1 VFTIIK
7 AVLGTVYVGKE
18 VYLVYRTDRAMYLKL
33 CLTSLDGQSY
43 LWQRLLDFWS
53 GVTVTELLC
62 KLYNLSS
69 VLLIVM
75 LVSVF
80 DRWSFR
86 LIVSYPALFLSFLP
100 FCQMLVGY
108 CADLCCKHACTES
121 HMLILLLSSYRLLRQ
136 LFHSSFIATRTIT
149 NETMSQFDKISRNDR
164 LMCHEPLLA
173 ISILPNIWRNF
184 CDLFSGSQL
193 VELYPASPQYAS
205 NATFRVSKISSSSR
219 LIQL

>member
-1 VFTIIK
+1 MFTIIK
-7 AVLGTVYVGKE
+7 AVLGNVYVGKE
-18 VYLVYRTDRAMYLKL
+18 VYLLCRTDMAMYLKL

-43 LWQRLLDFWS
+43 SWQHLLDFWS
-53 GVTVTELLC
+53 GVTVSGLLC

-80 DRWSFR
+80 DRWPLH

-108 CADLCCKHACTES
+108 CANLWCGRACTES
-121 HMLILLLSSYRLLRQ
+121 HMPFFYSLHIACYFNCSIPPSLQLELSL
-136 LFHSSFIATRTIT
+136 TK
-149 NETMSQFDKISRNDR
+149 TMSLVDKISRNDR
-164 LMCHEPLLA
+164 LMCHDPLLA
-173 ISILPNIWRNF
+173 ISVLLNIWRTF

-193 VELYPASPQYAS
+193 VEL
-205 NATFRVSKISSSSR
+205 
-219 LIQL
+219 